1 MNCKRCGKAIG
12 TDRGICPFCGAMLS
26 QDQMVTYKQM
36 KKENRFQEE
45 MITEKYNGKKVY
57 YEKRDSTDSNLYIW
71 IIFFGF
77 LIILAIVVLVIVL
90 GNF

>member
-1 MNCKRCGKAIG
+1 
-12 TDRGICPFCGAMLS
+12 
-26 QDQMVTYKQM
+26 M

>member
-26 QDQMVTYKQM
+26 QDQMATYKQM
-36 KKENRFQEE
+36 KKENRFHEE

-57 YEKRDSTDSNLYIW
+57 YEKREGSDSNFYLW
-71 IIFFGF
+71 IILFGL
-77 LIILAIVVLVIVL
+77 LIIIAIVVLVIVL